1 MAKPEERCEEQFYP
15 GEWYLLHRDR
25 AKAEGALRTAAD
37 TCPKTFNEYKV
48 AVADL
53 KRFN

>member
-1 MAKPEERCEEQFYP
+1 VAKPEERCEEQFYP
-15 GEWYLLHRDR
+15 GEWYLLHRDQT
-25 AKAEGALRTAAD
+25 ESALRTAAD

-48 AVADL
+48 AVAEL